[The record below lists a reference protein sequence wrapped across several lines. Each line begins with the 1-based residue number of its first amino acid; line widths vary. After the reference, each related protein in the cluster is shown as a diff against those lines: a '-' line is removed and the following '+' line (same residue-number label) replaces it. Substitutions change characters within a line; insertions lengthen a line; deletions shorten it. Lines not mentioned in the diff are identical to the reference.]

1 MDDPNPRRTRLIDL
15 LCLALLGGSALW
27 LLLRWNTI
35 PARVPG
41 HYGIG
46 GLPDRWTGKA
56 SLWSLPAVGAV
67 LYALL
72 HTAEHFP
79 ALWNTGVPVTDQNR
93 RRVYGILYGLLS
105 TQKLLLCAVFA
116 VLHRSPAERGHRA
129 GGVLVQSE
137 HSSLERISGPAGLSI
152 VLCAHHWHGCNR
164 TGGVRPERIC
174 VPGGR

>member
-116 VLHRSPAERGHRA
+116 YLTLRSARA
-129 GGVLVQSE
+129 STLPGWFLPVFLLLVFG
-137 HSSLERISGPAGLSI
+137 SLTRDL
-152 VLCAHHWHGCNR
+152 
-164 TGGVRPERIC
+164 VRLFRA
-174 VPGGR
+174 R